1 MFALVFSCTSKR
13 NTTKFLLV
21 ILNEYG
27 IYAVFKLLSSL
38 RNLSNLHGSGRLK
51 FVVSIYAEF

>member
-1 MFALVFSCTSKR
+1 MYFQKKYHKIF
-13 NTTKFLLV
+13 FLLV
-21 ILNEYG
+21 ILSEYG
-27 IYAVFKLLSSL
+27 IYAAFKLLSLL